1 MLSNLFFSNVFRS
14 VAICLLYA
22 MEFKNMSLLD
32 AYNHLKEIRSSQ
44 LQDVC
49 TNVSFQRVCTENE
62 LVMGRTDIN
71 TIATWPGSRN
81 STGFVRAR
89 ACKSKVEQKGS
100 EVTDKRSRPTKPFAS
115 TPPVST
121 KGATPQGAVKMIL
134 LV

>member
-89 ACKSKVEQKGS
+89 ACKSKVEQK
-100 EVTDKRSRPTKPFAS
+100 RSTKPFVS
-115 TPPVST
+115 TAPVST
-121 KGATPQGAVKMIL
+121 KGATPQGAVKLIL
-134 LV
+134 FYNQSLKMFM